1 MFTATE
7 FLTLAKARYGEAILR
22 GRMRGAIV
30 PGDQNA
36 TNAAADT
43 ELEKIASG
51 VISRVQAAA
60 TAQGGWPFPTPY
72 DDTWPDN
79 LLQNALDLFNWRTV
93 SGLEGTA
100 DNFRTVGKMAESYF
114 DQVQQGGIS
123 LGIGTPGDKATPE
136 FVNARNRDGSSN
148 ISGICDTENALDA
161 FRGLGWDR
169 FR

>member
-1 MFTATE
+1 MNAAELVTA
-7 FLTLAKARYGEAILR
+7 AKARFGEAVLR

-30 PGDQNA
+30 PGDQAA
-36 TNAAADT
+36 TNEAADA
-43 ELEKIASG
+43 ELEKIAAG
-51 VISRVQAAA
+51 VISRVQVAAA
-60 TAQGGWPFPTPY
+60 SQGGWPFPEPY
-72 DDTWPDN
+72 ATTWPDN
-79 LLQNALDLFNWRTV
+79 LLQNALDLFNWRSV
-93 SGLEGTA
+93 SGLDGVA

-123 LGIGTPGDKATPE
+123 LGIGTAGDAASPE

-148 ISGICDTENALDA
+148 LSGIQDQDNALDS